1 MTMRHALSIIAVALS
16 CALASPA
23 FAVDKT
29 ITVTGEATT
38 AVMPDQAMI
47 RIGVMSQGK
56 TAREATDANAKQM
69 NAVIGAIRN
78 AGVEDRDIQT
88 ARLSLQPQFEQTK
101 TGANKLTGYSA
112 SNDVNVRLREI
123 DKLPGVLD
131 SAVSAGANEI
141 SGIDFTVSD
150 ASKRLDDTRAAA
162 VADARRKA
170 EIYAKAAGLTVGRAL
185 TISEEGAPIGRPV
198 PMLRAATKAT
208 PVAPG
213 EQTLQAAV
221 TITYE
226 LVQ

>member
-1 MTMRHALSIIAVALS
+1 MTMRYALPILAVTLVCS
-16 CALASPA
+16 LASPA

-38 AVMPDQAMI
+38 AAMPDQAMI
-47 RIGVMSQGK
+47 RIGVMSQAK
-56 TAREATDANAKQM
+56 TAREATDANARQM
-69 NAVIGAIRN
+69 SAVIGAIRK

-101 TGANKLTGYSA
+101 NGANKLTGYSA
-112 SNDVNVRLREI
+112 GNDVNVRLREI

-131 SAVSAGANEI
+131 SAVGAGANEI
-141 SGIDFTVSD
+141 SGIEFIVSD

-170 EIYAKAAGLTVGRAL
+170 EIFAKAAGLSVGRAM

-198 PMLRAATKAT
+198 PMLRAAAKAT